1 MRWIQT
7 GFVTQIDLVLDK
19 FISKDDLD
27 LIQQFKKTYIT
38 VTEAVSTTKKN
49 KSYIVN
55 SIRLGKLKV
64 ARTFKTKS
72 GTVRFLDKSEVK
84 TYLKDL

>member
-64 ARTFKTKS
+64 ARTFRTKS

-84 TYLKDL
+84 TYLND